1 MQWLAVVAVIVIA
14 LTALYTLELAKLTGG
29 QINPGYEGYAD
40 YVDGVKP
47 DRLGAVELNNNAD
60 LASLN
65 QGPPLSDFL
74 QVKSGLTPYAAGSCF
89 NEDQATSLE
98 PGGQY
103 VQRTNNYRHDYPDNC
118 SALLSE
124 FVGSVYA
131 PKSGAVGVTVPCAG
145 KC

>member
-14 LTALYTLELAKLTGG
+14 LTALYTLELAKVD
-29 QINPGYEGYAD
+29 EGYAN
-40 YVDGVKP
+40 YIDGVKP
-47 DRLGAVELNNNAD
+47 DRLGAVGLNNSAD

-65 QGPPLSDFL
+65 QGPLLSDFL

-89 NEDQATSLE
+89 NGDQATSLE

-118 SALLSE
+118 SAPLSE
-124 FVGSVYA
+124 FVGSIYA
-131 PKSGAVGVTVPCAG
+131 PKSGAVGTTVPCAG
-145 KC
+145 AC